1 MLKVLTMY
9 FATFFWNNI
18 VTKIGTVVRNTIT
31 KSIFLQ
37 KSSFFYVII
46 SISFWIR
53 TKKSWTDDIS
63 ILALTYFDFIA
74 QSQQIFIR
82 FFPCIVFGVCSL
94 CSFSNHSIC
103 KQKLPNGKS
112 VSAEFFGKVW
122 VHFFQYLAAN
132 ATPHLL
138 RSYT

>member
-1 MLKVLTMY
+1 MPTRLL
-9 FATFFWNNI
+9 A
-18 VTKIGTVVRNTIT
+18 IT

-37 KSSFFYVII
+37 KSSFFHVII
-46 SISFWIR
+46 LISFWIR

-82 FFPCIVFGVCSL
+82 FFPCIVFGICSL
-94 CSFSNHSIC
+94 CSFSNHSSC

-122 VHFFQYLAAN
+122 VYFFQYLAVN
-132 ATPHLL
+132 ASPHLL
-138 RSYT
+138 CSYVVSSMNHTFKVLINQVNIFVG